1 MIRWLA
7 NSLHEGRV
15 VHRIGRD
22 VDGSLVAEWPGAAHL
37 RARRDGRVLERYTAA
52 SMPERERRRLL
63 RGPFAALERSLRNE
77 ISLHGAAVA
86 RGGRAI
92 VLLGNSGHGKSTLA
106 AALCAYAGC
115 TLIADDVVHWGA
127 SGISGGE
134 EEHALDAQ
142 SATIFAGKNLVNSD
156 EKTLFPAEVVSE
168 VPVEALVLLT
178 FVGPEESP
186 AVSSVHGADALTA
199 VLAQGARFAFDPAG
213 RRAELERA
221 HTLVQQVPTRRF
233 ARPRAWG
240 LLADGAN
247 VLADALL
254 PPSRTSP

>member
-22 VDGSLVAEWPGAAHL
+22 LDGSLVAEWPGAAHL
-37 RARRDGRVLERYTAA
+37 RARRDGHVLERYTAA

-63 RGPFAALERSLRNE
+63 RGPFAALERSLRDE

-92 VLLGNSGHGKSTLA
+92 VLLGNSGQGKSTLA

-115 TLIADDVVHWGA
+115 RLIADDVVHWGPT
-127 SGISGGE
+127 GITGGE
-134 EEHALDAQ
+134 EEHALDGQ
-142 SATIFAGKNLVNSD
+142 SAAIFSGQTAEITE
-156 EKTLFPAEVVSE
+156 EKTLFPAEIATE
-168 VPVEALVLLT
+168 VPVEALVLLS
-178 FVGPEESP
+178 FVPPEEEP
-186 AVSSVHGADALTA
+186 TVSSVRGADALAA

-240 LLADGAN
+240 LLAQGAN
-247 VLADALL
+247 LLADALL
-254 PPSRTSP
+254 PPS